1 MNSPDKINF
10 SRYIRINRKKSDAIY
25 LQIVYQFINAV
36 QRGDLKVGEKIVGS
50 RVLSENIGVHRKTVV
65 AAMEELQAQGW
76 VEMVA
81 KKGTFVQNPQIK
93 KTTNFVDS
101 EGTNRQ
107 DAHFTFAK
115 SFVLDSP
122 FEETTAVRAFNDGQ
136 PDYRLVNLDE
146 LSRFYR
152 NALKRKQVQKTLGAF
167 SSKGNTFFL
176 EQLSYYLNLT
186 RGIHISKEH
195 LITAKNKSLLL
206 YTTAQLLLRPS
217 DVVLVGE
224 LSYFFAN
231 MTFQQFGVTLK
242 TIPVDENGMDVSF
255 IAENFKKGEIRCVYL
270 NARNYYPTT
279 VRLSEERKIALL
291 ELAKQLDFVIVE
303 DDEDFEFQYEKSV
316 YSSLFSLDKSGV
328 VIYLGVFGKLLT
340 PTFQTGFLLAP
351 KNFSATVSD
360 LLAVLE
366 PQKDIVTEQ
375 ALGEM
380 IEEGDYFRYHKKSV
394 KVYRDKRNAF
404 AIFLTEKLGN
414 KIHFQVPESGL
425 AFWVEFSNSADL
437 SQFVKQCKEDEVF
450 IPRICIYQTAKMSGL
465 RLGFA

>member
-10 SRYIRINRKKSDAIY
+10 SRYIRINRKKPEAIY

-65 AAMEELQAQGW
+65 SAMEELQAQGW

-93 KTTNFVDS
+93 KTANVVNS
-101 EGTNRQ
+101 ESTNRQ
-107 DAHFTFAK
+107 DAHFTFTK

-122 FEETTAVRAFNDGQ
+122 FEGTTAVRAFNDGQ
-136 PDYRLVNLDE
+136 PDCRLANLDE

-152 NALKRKQVQKTLGAF
+152 NALKRKQVQKLLGAF
-167 SSKGNTFFL
+167 SNKGNTFFL

-186 RGIHISKEH
+186 RGVHISKEH
-195 LITAKNKSLLL
+195 LVTAKNKALLV
-206 YTTAQLLLRPS
+206 YTTAHLLLRPN

-231 MTFQQFGVTLK
+231 MTFQQFGVRLK
-242 TIPVDENGMDVSF
+242 TIPIDEHGMDVSY
-255 IAENFKKGEIRCVYL
+255 IAKNFQKGEIRCVYL
-270 NARNYYPTT
+270 NARTYYPTT
-279 VRLSEERKIALL
+279 VSLSEERKLALL
-291 ELAKQLDFVIVE
+291 ELAKQLDFVIIE

-328 VIYLGVFGKLLT
+328 VIYLGVFGKMLT
-340 PTFQTGFLLAP
+340 PTFQTGFMLAP

-360 LLAVLE
+360 LLTVLE

-380 IEEGDYFRYHKKSV
+380 IEEGDYFRYHKKAI
-394 KVYRDKRNAF
+394 KVYRDRRNAF
-404 AIFLTEKLGN
+404 ASFLTEKLDR
-414 KIHFQVPESGL
+414 KIHFQIPESGL
-425 AFWVEFSNSADL
+425 AFWVEFLNPTDL
-437 SQFVKQCKEDEVF
+437 TQFIKKCKEEDIF
-450 IPRICIYQTAKMSGL
+450 IPRICIYQTAKKSGL